1 MQPEQ
6 PRAPWPVY
14 PLEEPEGGT
23 LEAYA
28 SIVDTDWSLTD
39 VTLRFLQL
47 AFVPKE
53 NQTTAT
59 NREMILLERANIT
72 IPWWSTKILAGMLG
86 ELVKSY
92 ESVNGELKAPVL
104 APRPAGGQS
113 TTQPPSNETEQ
124 DAPGFSRPN
133 D

>member
-6 PRAPWPVY
+6 PMAPLPLY

-28 SIVDTDWSLTD
+28 NIVDADWSLTD

-47 AFVPKE
+47 VFVPKE
-53 NQTTAT
+53 NQATAT
-59 NREMILLERANIT
+59 NREMIYLERANIT

-86 ELVKSY
+86 ELVKSD

-104 APRPAGGQS
+104 APLPAGSRS
-113 TTQPPSNETEQ
+113 TTSPRTEETEQ
-124 DAPGFSRPN
+124 HAPGFSRPN